1 MRVEERAAMSLLAS
15 MLRSEQRQQEYQIKL
30 LRKTMDA
37 QQQSGEQLIRMI
49 EDAGKL
55 LDIRA

>member
-1 MRVEERAAMSLLAS
+1 MRVEDRTAMTLLTS
-15 MLRSEQRQQEYQIKL
+15 VLRSEQQNQEYQMRV

-37 QQQSGEQLIRMI
+37 QQQSGEQLVKMI